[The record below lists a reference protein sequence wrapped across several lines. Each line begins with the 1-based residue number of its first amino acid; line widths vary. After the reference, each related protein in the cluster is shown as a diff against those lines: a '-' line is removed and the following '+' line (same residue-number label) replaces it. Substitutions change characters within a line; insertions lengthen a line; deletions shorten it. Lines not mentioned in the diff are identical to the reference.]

1 MARPRVH
8 LAERAEAPPRVRRL
22 GRGGPLRDPGCPRS
36 RSQGLPVRRGAEGR
50 HQAVGVQGVRHRL
63 HARPPDR
70 HLHGLLGGRL
80 RRLLQLRPPR
90 RTPPA
95 RRDARVSTGPDGER
109 PAAPFIGGGAGRSAR
124 TEEEVLDAIEERRRR
139 PRRKVLDEQITLSH
153 GAVGKSS
160 HDLVEA
166 LFLRELRNP
175 LLEPLGDSAVIGNGE
190 GRFAFTTDSFVVRP
204 LFFPGGDI
212 GELAVNG
219 TVNDLA
225 MAGARPIALSSGFI
239 VEEGMPVADLD
250 RIVSS
255 MARAAEAAGV
265 QVATGDTKVVERGKA
280 DALYINTSGVGAI
293 EHSLELGPGSIRA
306 GDRVIVSG
314 SLGDHGMAI
323 MIARGELA
331 LEVELES
338 DTAPLNGIVGDLLA
352 ATDGVRS
359 LRDPTRGGLATVL
372 AELALSAQLGITIDE
387 ASLPIRPEVNGACEI
402 LGIDPL
408 YVANEGKLVAIVA
421 PEAEEDALA
430 ALRSHPLGADAVTV
444 AEIRPE
450 PPGLVLLETSFGG
463 SRVVD
468 MLAGDPLPRIC

>member
-1 MARPRVH
+1 MEGDGSRAAR
-8 LAERAEAPPRVRRL
+8 
-22 GRGGPLRDPGCPRS
+22 S
-36 RSQGLPVRRGAEGR
+36 
-50 HQAVGVQGVRHRL
+50 
-63 HARPPDR
+63 
-70 HLHGLLGGRL
+70 
-80 RRLLQLRPPR
+80 
-90 RTPPA
+90 
-95 RRDARVSTGPDGER
+95 
-109 PAAPFIGGGAGRSAR
+109 
-124 TEEEVLDAIEERRRR
+124 EEEVLDAIEERRRR
-139 PRRKVLDEQITLSH
+139 PRRKVLDQQITLSH
-153 GAVGKSS
+153 GAGGKSS

-175 LLEPLGDSAVIGNGE
+175 MLEPLTDSALIGDGV
-190 GRFAFTTDSFVVRP
+190 GKLAFTTDSFVVRP

-225 MAGARPIALSSGFI
+225 MAGARPIALSAGYI
-239 VEEGMPVADLD
+239 VEEGLPVADLH
-250 RIVSS
+250 RIVGS

-265 QVATGDTKVVERGKA
+265 EVATGDTKVVERGKA
-280 DALYINTSGVGAI
+280 DGLYINTSGVGAI
-293 EHSLELGPGSIRA
+293 EHDLDLGPGAIQA
-306 GDRVIVSG
+306 GDRVVVSG
-314 SLGDHGMAI
+314 PIGDHGMAI

-338 DTAPLNGIVGDLLA
+338 DTAPLNGLVADLLA
-352 ATDGVRS
+352 VTDGVRC
-359 LRDPTRGGLATVL
+359 LRDPTRGGLATIL

-387 ASLPIRPEVNGACEI
+387 TSLPVRPEVNGACEI

-430 ALRSHPLGADAVTV
+430 ALRSHPLGTDAITV
-444 AEIRPE
+444 AEVRPD